1 MSLMPRGR
9 ALLPQF
15 RRKPF
20 ILEFAMRIRLKPVL
34 RLILLLFLAPLAV
47 HAGLYSAEDRAASWS
62 TADWSSA
69 GLLLV
74 ANAEREA
81 RVLVMAGHAGRWKGI
96 FGVHTWI
103 VIKPADA
110 ARWTRYDVVG
120 WGNPV
125 RTNGWA
131 ADGRWFG
138 EHPHIV
144 ADIRGDAAN
153 AAIPKIEAA
162 VKAYPYA
169 KYGDYRVWPGP
180 NSNTF
185 IATLLRAV
193 PELDVA
199 MLPNAIGKDFRDG
212 FFVGLTD
219 SRTGVEAN
227 LWGLLGVKLGWVE
240 GIEFNFLSLV
250 AGLDLRH
257 PALKL
262 PGFGR
267 IGFDG
272 ATATARTPRR
282 SSRGSVSMRLAV
294 R

>member
-1 MSLMPRGR
+1 MRLRPI
-9 ALLPQF
+9 LL
-15 RRKPF
+15 
-20 ILEFAMRIRLKPVL
+20 
-34 RLILLLFLAPLAV
+34 LILLLFLAPLGV
-47 HAGLYSAEDRAASWS
+47 HAAFYAAEERAASWA
-62 TADWSSA
+62 TADWSSI
-69 GLLLV
+69 GLLPP
-74 ANAEREA
+74 AITDRQA
-81 RVLVMAGHAGRWKGI
+81 RVLVLAGHAGRWKGI

-103 VIKPADA
+103 VLKPAGA
-110 ARWTRYDVVG
+110 TRWTRYDVVG
-120 WGNPV
+120 WGSPV

-131 ADGRWFG
+131 PDGRWFG
-138 EHPHIV
+138 ERPRVV
-144 ADIRGDAAN
+144 ADVSGDAAS
-153 AAIPKIEAA
+153 AAIPKIETA

-185 IATLLRAV
+185 IATVLRAA

-212 FFVGLTD
+212 FYLGLTD
-219 SRTGVEAN
+219 SRTGIEAN

-240 GIEFNFLSLV
+240 GVEFNFLSLV

-272 ATATARTPRR
+272 ATATA
-282 SSRGSVSMRLAV
+282 AAQ
-294 R
+294 

>member
-1 MSLMPRGR
+1 MRLRPI
-9 ALLPQF
+9 LL
-15 RRKPF
+15 
-20 ILEFAMRIRLKPVL
+20 VV
-34 RLILLLFLAPLAV
+34 LLLFIAPLAV
-47 HAGLYSAEDRAASWS
+47 HAAFYSAEERAASWAS
-62 TADWSSA
+62 ADWSSA
-69 GLLLV
+69 GLLPSP
-74 ANAEREA
+74 AADREA
-81 RVLVMAGHAGRWKGI
+81 RVLVMAGHAGRWKGA

-103 VIKPADA
+103 VVKPADA

-131 ADGRWFG
+131 PDGRWFG
-138 EHPHIV
+138 ERPRVV
-144 ADIRGDAAN
+144 ADIHGEAAS

-162 VKAYPYA
+162 VRAYPYA

-180 NSNTF
+180 NSNSF

-193 PELDVA
+193 PELGVT

-212 FFVGLTD
+212 FFLGLTD

-227 LWGLLGVKLGWVE
+227 LWGVLGLKLGWVE
-240 GIEFNFLSLV
+240 GVEFNFLSLV

-272 ATATARTPRR
+272 ATATAGTTR
-282 SSRGSVSMRLAV
+282 
-294 R
+294 